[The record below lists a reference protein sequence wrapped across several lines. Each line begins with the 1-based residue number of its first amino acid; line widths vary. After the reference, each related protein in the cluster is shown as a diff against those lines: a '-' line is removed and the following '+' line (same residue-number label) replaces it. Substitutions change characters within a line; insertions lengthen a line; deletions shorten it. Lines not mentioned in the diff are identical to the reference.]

1 MRTTSDSTTSP
12 EGDSSWPLESMVA
25 LLRLVR
31 YFFVFVA
38 VTYVAWKAV
47 LVALDADGGPFEPG
61 IDVALVSV
69 LAPFLVWLVAKAAE
83 RLAREAAGSQRD
95 LIRANEAITRENVE
109 RRRAEEAV
117 RRAMDA
123 IEHGNR
129 QLVETNRGLQRETD
143 RANKMAAQAQR
154 ASRAK
159 SEFLAT
165 MSHEIRTPI
174 YGVTGMT
181 ELVLDSVLVPEQR
194 TYLEAV
200 QASADALLTL
210 LNDILDFSR
219 IEAGRLDLQQTEFS
233 LRDRVDDVMKSLA
246 LSAHAKG
253 LEMVSFIEP
262 DVPDGLVGDPDRLRQ
277 VLVNLVGNAIKFT
290 DRGEV
295 AARVTV
301 ASRDAEGLVLEFAIS
316 DTGVGIPRA
325 KRKAIF
331 QPFTQ
336 ADGSFTR
343 RFKGAGLGL
352 TISSQL
358 ARLMGGKIRVESEP
372 GAGSTFYFTSRFTV
386 KADAVAAAAPT
397 APAPTDN
404 LRGRH
409 VLVVD
414 DHPATGEALQRMMQ
428 AKGLRTSVV
437 DSAETACAV
446 LQQAAA
452 SQDPYA
458 LVALDAGLVDVQRV
472 LAALDDGWRGKGAAP
487 AVVLLTSVG
496 RSGEAAGDG
505 APGVVVGVRKP
516 VKEAD
521 LFRAMAEALDPPS
534 PAGDANGS
542 AEPSVFR
549 PHTPPLRVL
558 LVEDNPMSQTVTRR
572 FLEKGGHRVAIV
584 ETGAKALAELED
596 QEYDLVLMDLQ
607 LPEMDGFQAAA
618 EIRKRRRTRSG
629 RLPIIAITACAMKG
643 DRERALKAGMDA
655 YLVKPIKPNELYE
668 AVHRLVAA
676 NGAAARRHEH
686 VDGREAASIGSDV
699 GRDSVHA
706 G

>member
-1 MRTTSDSTTSP
+1 MRTTSDSATSP

-83 RLAREAAGSQRD
+83 RLAREAAGSQRN
-95 LIRANEAITRENVE
+95 LVRANEAITRENVE

-181 ELVLDSVLVPEQR
+181 ELVLDSDLVPEQR

-358 ARLMGGKIRVESEP
+358 ARLMGGKIRVESKP

-386 KADAVAAAAPT
+386 LLDDVAVAAPT

-458 LVALDAGLVDVQRV
+458 LVALDAGLVDVQQV
-472 LAALDDGWRGKGAAP
+472 LTALDGGWRGKGAAP
-487 AVVLLTSVG
+487 PVVLLTSVG
-496 RSGEAAGDG
+496 RSGEAAADG
-505 APGVVVGVRKP
+505 SPGVVGVRKP

-534 PAGDANGS
+534 PAGDAT
-542 AEPSVFR
+542 PR
-549 PHTPPLRVL
+549 PAGPRAHTPPLRVL

-572 FLEKGGHRVAIV
+572 FLEKDGHRVAIV

-655 YLVKPIKPNELYE
+655 YLVKPIKHNELYE

-699 GRDSVHA
+699 GRDGVHA